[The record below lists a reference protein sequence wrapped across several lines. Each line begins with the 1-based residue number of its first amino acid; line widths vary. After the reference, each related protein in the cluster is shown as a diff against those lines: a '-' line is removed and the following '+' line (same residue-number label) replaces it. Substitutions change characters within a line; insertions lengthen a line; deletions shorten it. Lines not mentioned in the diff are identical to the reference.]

1 MKEHIAAYTA
11 QVEGYKKVLDNGN
24 WKDFLRLRIE
34 FIKSGYTDS
43 SIMDVPQTPQEQ
55 EVFIRV
61 LQMQIDM
68 DIEPVPTTYSWLT
81 KTSPNQWKVNKL
93 STLQK
98 NELSLLRGEVINDM
112 VGEPQPLTSSAKAK
126 LEKEN
131 KIILK
136 ELQTNTP
143 PVDEDGFLG
152 MLDSTTG
159 NLNLIGVLLVVLAG
173 GIIAGEFGSGTVKL
187 LLITPHKRQKIFW
200 AKAVLLLEITGLILA
215 GMFVLSFLTSA
226 AFNGFGGIGDMVV
239 VSVFGNVVRLPFLL
253 IIVLKYLLYM
263 LPVLAYGGLALML
276 SAVTRK
282 SARVHRRVSAADVRQ
297 QGGYADGGS
306 RFGGDAGRA
315 AARAEIPALRQ
326 RGSVGLLPRRFL
338 PDGEDVRHE
347 HQPGHL

>member
-1 MKEHIAAYTA
+1 
-11 QVEGYKKVLDNGN
+11 
-24 WKDFLRLRIE
+24 
-34 FIKSGYTDS
+34 
-43 SIMDVPQTPQEQ
+43 
-55 EVFIRV
+55 
-61 LQMQIDM
+61 M

-81 KTSPNQWKVNKL
+81 KTSTNQWKVNKL

-282 SARVHRRVSAADVRQ
+282 SAVSIAVSLLLMF
-297 QGGYADGGS
+297 GS
-306 RFGGDAGRA
+306 KAGM
-315 AARAEIPALRQ
+315 LMVVL
-326 RGSVGLLPRRFL
+326 GSVAMLGAPLPGLKFLLFANEDLSVYFPGVSSLMEKMFGMNTSLATFEPTMSLGFTVSVLLVYLICFLWIGRDSFCRR
-338 PDGEDVRHE
+338 DI
-347 HQPGHL
+347 Q